1 MKLKMKEKFAAIESD
16 SVNELYCICHQIV
29 TGRDA
34 LLIHSNET
42 LPDMRNELEGVPLN
56 WHYRDYVLRI
66 LSDVVCKRW

>member
-1 MKLKMKEKFAAIESD
+1 MKEKFAAIESD

-56 WHYRDYVLRI
+56 WHDRD
-66 LSDVVCKRW
+66 